1 MLVRDR
7 MSRYP
12 ITTRL
17 GATVP
22 DALKVMRG
30 GKVRQLPVMDPTNNQ
45 MVGIVSLADLLRVSP
60 SPATSLSV
68 WEVEYLLDK
77 IVVEQVMTKEVITV
91 TEDTAVEE
99 AGRIMADHK
108 ISGLPVV
115 RGKELVGIITESHLF
130 NILLDVF
137 GARRSGVRITAKMPM
152 TKGGLSKISTA
163 VAGIGGHFMAFAE
176 SMDLGIATFKVEDV
190 EREKL
195 LKVIE
200 PLVDEIVDV
209 RDT

>member
-7 MSRYP
+7 MSRNP
-12 ITTRL
+12 ITTWP
-17 GATVP
+17 GASVP
-22 DALKVMRG
+22 DALKVMQG
-30 GKVRQLPVMDPTNNQ
+30 SKVRQLPVMDRATNR
-45 MVGIVSLADLLRVSP
+45 MVGIVSLVDLLRVSP

-68 WEVEYLLDK
+68 WEVEYLLEK
-77 IVVEQVMTKEVITV
+77 ILVEQVMTTEVITV

-99 AGRIMADHK
+99 AGRIMADNK

-115 RGKELVGIITESHLF
+115 RDDELVGIITESHLF
-130 NILLDVF
+130 GILLDVF
-137 GARRSGVRITAKMPM
+137 GARRPGVRVTVKMPL

-176 SMDLGIATFKVEDV
+176 SMDLGISTFKVADV
-190 EREKL
+190 DREAL
-195 LKVIE
+195 LKAVE

-209 RDT
+209 RET